1 MKKIFGLLV
10 LALTLTGLSSCDY
23 DGDDDS
29 YVTHYVTFELNQGSK
44 YLVPVGSTYKDPGFK
59 ATEGTED
66 VSSKVTVSG
75 NDQVDANSIG
85 VYNVTYSA
93 VNKDGYSS
101 SATRQVVV
109 YDPTITTDIS
119 GDYVTGDGSNRTA
132 SSIESIVGYKIK
144 ITKIADGLFY
154 ISDLFGGYYDQYRKY
169 GANYAMTAYLYLHAD
184 NTISL
189 ISSHINGWGDSVD
202 DLTDCKYDPQT
213 GKITYSTGYASA
225 MTFNIVLEK

>member
-59 ATEGTED
+59 ATEGSED
-66 VSSKVTVSG
+66 VSSKVSVG
-75 NDQVDANSIG
+75 GDEVDANSVG

-93 VNKDGYSS
+93 VNKDGYSA

-109 YDPTITTDIS
+109 YDPSITTDIS
-119 GDYVTGDGSNRTA
+119 GDYVTGAGSNRTTG
-132 SSIESIVGYKIK
+132 SVVPITGYKVT

-154 ISDLFGGYYDQYRKY
+154 ISDLFGGFYDQYKGY
-169 GANYAMTAYLYLHAD
+169 GSSYAMTAYLKLNAD

-202 DLTDCKYDPQT
+202 DLTNCKYDPQT